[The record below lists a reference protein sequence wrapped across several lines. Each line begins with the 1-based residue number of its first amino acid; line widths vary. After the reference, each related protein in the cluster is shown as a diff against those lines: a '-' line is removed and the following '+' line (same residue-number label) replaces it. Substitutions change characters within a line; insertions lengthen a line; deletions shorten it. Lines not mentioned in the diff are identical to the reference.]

1 MIPGQNLLRMAF
13 RVIAQSY
20 LVYYHYLGRT
30 QNSVGQD
37 VSQYSDGK
45 GIFGSFQPVP
55 RILYDKLGLDFQK
68 DYWMFYTSNNLQDV
82 GRMVSGDQISFNG
95 NRYQCESDNDWYPI
109 DGWKGALFIHIGI
122 DNADNTVFGFNQKP
136 LINTNKN
143 FSNSNY
149 LGGDE

>member
-1 MIPGQNLLRMAF
+1 MIPGQNLLSMAF
-13 RVIAQSY
+13 RVIASTA
-20 LVYYHYLGRT
+20 LIYYHYLGRT

-37 VSQYSDGK
+37 ISQYSDGK
-45 GIFGSFQPVP
+45 RIFGSFQPVP
-55 RILYDKLGLDFQK
+55 RILYERLGLDFQK

-82 GRMVSGDQISFNG
+82 GRMVSGDQIAFNG

-109 DGWKGALFIHIGI
+109 DGWKGSLFIHVGI
-122 DNADNTVFGFNQKP
+122 DNADSTVFGFNQNP
-136 LINTNKN
+136 SINTNKN